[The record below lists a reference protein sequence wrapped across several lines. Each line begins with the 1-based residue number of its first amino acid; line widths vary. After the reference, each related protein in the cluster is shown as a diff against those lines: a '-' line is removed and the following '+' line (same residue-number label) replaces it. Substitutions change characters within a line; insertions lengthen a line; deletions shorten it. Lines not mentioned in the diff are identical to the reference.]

1 MKIEVYFLGQPEIRV
16 DQTRLQIAQRK
27 IEAMLLYLLFNGSCT
42 REELA
47 AIFWCDCDEES
58 ARRNLRNSL
67 YKIRNL
73 LGRDFLV
80 TNGKFHIS
88 LNPKLEVHRDTD
100 LFVVENSEQKLIE
113 LNSFCF
119 LDKFYLKNCPE
130 FEEWVRC
137 MQNTYE
143 RLLEERLL
151 PAMRTSFKKGD
162 HGLAERYAEAI
173 RRFNVYSEEA
183 VYILMKRCEQSGDY
197 NKAVLLYTQFAERLY
212 QDMRLEP
219 GVQTKK
225 EYENVLRM
233 KAEMRK
239 NSVKGPFYLGHIKA
253 LSALS
258 EEYLKYRQGHPY
270 DNCIL
275 CGEEGMDKE
284 EVWWKFAR
292 EYKSEPVVRIQL
304 RPLNREVEY
313 YAIRKCLLG
322 AAGLF
327 GISQEEILN
336 RKDME
341 SADLFFM
348 NAIDRLA
355 RRITGMKK
363 RCILMIYGLEFADKK
378 SISLILG
385 YFLERVKREIF
396 VAASLCLNC
405 REELPVPVEDKYDSG
420 IRPLFLEALCEG
432 ECSRYLKECLPE
444 EKPLLL
450 EERELYQYTA
460 GNLTLL
466 REVASNLSGTGENAF
481 FMNSK
486 AENQFMCLFRCF
498 SSQEYRYLEY
508 LTIMENGVE
517 VETLSRLIQETPIQ
531 VLNAFEGLQKRG
543 LLAEVNQTGHGRLKL
558 KSKMLR
564 DMIYGKLPEFKKQEF
579 HKLAKSYYKQSSP
592 NETYDLFVLSELKY
606 HSTQA
611 GCLTEGLYYS
621 IYYLKYI
628 LDYYDEFFPAVP
640 HDVEYLRKCSISRK
654 EVNQTLDS
662 FQSCLDMLES
672 EMETELLYKLQME
685 IYFLRGRS
693 LNRDGKR
700 EKGLVYAEK
709 LIALAKEAGDE
720 KMLLNGYIEA
730 LCYGVKAEDP
740 VLMKDYLKRVNQL
753 EILPSHEA
761 EYGAIL
767 RLEGY
772 CCILEEEYGRA
783 EQNLKQSIEI
793 FERPKYRNTCCYKAA
808 GAYDYL
814 AITYRKRGQYEK
826 AQQAM
831 EEALRLCLAR
841 NSLKGLDLFYEDYA
855 YIFFIQ
861 GNYVEAEKY
870 FRLSAQIYDEYG
882 TYWLRSVGESCM
894 AMIHLERGEE
904 KEALEHFR
912 RAEIFSRKEKTK
924 EELKILE
931 EARVRLRKAGHKR

>member
-1 MKIEVYFLGQPEIRV
+1 MKAEVHFLGQPEIRI
-16 DQTRLQIAQRK
+16 DQERLQITQRK
-27 IEAMLLYLLFNGSCT
+27 IEAMLLYLLFNGSCS

-73 LGRDFLV
+73 LGKDFLI
-80 TNGKFHIS
+80 TNGKSYIS
-88 LNPKLEVHRDTD
+88 LNPKLEVRRDTD
-100 LFVVENSEQKLIE
+100 LFVAENSEQKLIE

-130 FEEWVRC
+130 FEEWVCC

-151 PAMRTSFKKGD
+151 PAMRSSFKKGD
-162 HGLAERYAEAI
+162 HVLAERYAEAI
-173 RRFNVYSEEA
+173 LRFDVYNEEA
-183 VYILMKRCEQSGDY
+183 VYTLMKLCEQGGDY
-197 NKAVLLYTQFAERLY
+197 NKAVLLYTQFAEKLF

-219 GVQTKK
+219 ETQTKK

-239 NSVKGPFYLGHIKA
+239 HSVRGPFYLGHIKA
-253 LSALS
+253 LAALQ
-258 EEYLKYRQGHPY
+258 EEYSKYRQGYPY
-270 DNCIL
+270 DSCIL

-284 EVWWKFAR
+284 EVWWKFVK
-292 EYKSEPVVRIQL
+292 EYSSEPVVRIQL
-304 RPLNREVEY
+304 YPLNRDVDY
-313 YAIRKCLLG
+313 YAIRKCLIG
-322 AAGLF
+322 AAQAF
-327 GISQEEILN
+327 GVPQEEVLN
-336 RKDME
+336 GKDAE
-341 SADLFFM
+341 CADLCFM

-355 RRITGMKK
+355 RRISGMKK
-363 RCILMIYGLEFADKK
+363 RCMLMIYGLEFADGK

-385 YFLERVKREIF
+385 YFLERVKSEIF
-396 VAASLCLNC
+396 VAAGFCLNC
-405 REELPVPVEDKYDSG
+405 REELLARAEEKSPPG
-420 IRPLFLEALCEG
+420 IRRLVLEPLHEG
-432 ECSRYLKECLPE
+432 ECSRYLRECLPE
-444 EKPLLL
+444 DQPLYL

-460 GNLTLL
+460 GNLTML
-466 REVASNLSGTGENAF
+466 RQVASNLPGDAKNAF
-481 FMNSK
+481 QMHSK
-486 AENQFMCLFRCF
+486 AKNQFMRLFECF
-498 SSQEYRYLEY
+498 SPHEYQYLEY
-508 LTIMENGVE
+508 LSIMENGVE
-517 VETLSRLIQETPIQ
+517 VETLSRLILETPIQ
-531 VLNAFEGLQKRG
+531 ILGTFCCLQKRG
-543 LLAEVNQTGHGRLKL
+543 LLTEVNQKGHGRLKL

-564 DMIYGKLPEFKKQEF
+564 DIIYDKIPDFKKQEF
-579 HKLAKSYYKQSSP
+579 HKLAKIYYKQSYP
-592 NETYDLFVLSELKY
+592 NEKYDLFVLSELKY

-611 GCLTEGLYYS
+611 GSLAEGLYYS

-640 HDVEYLRKCSISRK
+640 HDVEFLKTFPISRG
-654 EVNQTLDS
+654 EVNQALDT

-672 EMETELLYKLQME
+672 DMETELLYRLQME
-685 IYFLRGRS
+685 IDFLRGRS

-740 VLMKDYLKRVNQL
+740 VLMKDYLKQVKKL
-753 EILPSHEA
+753 EILPSYEA
-761 EYGAIL
+761 EYGTVL
-767 RLEGY
+767 RQESY
-772 CCILEEEYGRA
+772 CCILEEEYGKA
-783 EQNLKQSIEI
+783 EQLLKKSIEI
-793 FERPKYRNTCCYKAA
+793 FERPKLRNACYYKAA

-814 AITYRKRGQYEK
+814 AVTYRKQGQYEK

-831 EEALRLCLAR
+831 EEALRLCQSR
-841 NSLKGLDLFYEDYA
+841 NSRKGLDLFYEDYA
-855 YIFFIQ
+855 YIFFLQ
-861 GNYVEAEKY
+861 GNYSEAEKY
-870 FRLSAQIYDEYG
+870 FSLSAQIYDEYG

-904 KEALEHFR
+904 KAALEHFR

-924 EELKILE
+924 EELRILG
-931 EARVRLRKAGHKR
+931 EAREELRKAKVVN